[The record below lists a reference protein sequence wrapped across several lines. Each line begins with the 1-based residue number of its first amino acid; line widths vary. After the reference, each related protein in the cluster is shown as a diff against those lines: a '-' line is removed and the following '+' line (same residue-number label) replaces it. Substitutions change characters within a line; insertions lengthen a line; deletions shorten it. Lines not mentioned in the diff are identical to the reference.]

1 MQISISGQHLSIGN
15 SLKNHIESR
24 LNEVINKLFND
35 VVSVHVNFVKDN
47 FRITSK
53 IMVND
58 AVGRHL
64 AIKSNASC
72 DEIYSAFDTAL
83 NKLSKQ
89 LRKYKNKLSDHH
101 KKTKLSELQID
112 ATKFVI
118 STKRN
123 HDEYDGNDDNIET
136 DIDNPVIVAEK
147 PTAIQTL
154 SVGEAVMRMDLSDLP
169 ALMFENKKTGRINVV
184 YYRHDGNISWV
195 DHTKNNA
202 V

>member
-1 MQISISGQHLSIGN
+1 MQISISGQHLSIGD

-24 LNEVINKLFND
+24 LNEVVNKFFND
-35 VVSVHVNFVKDN
+35 VVSVHVNFVKES
-47 FRITSK
+47 FRITAK

-58 AVGRHL
+58 AVGRQL
-64 AIKSNASC
+64 VMKSNASC

-101 KKTKLSELQID
+101 KKTKISEAQID

-118 STKRN
+118 STKGH
-123 HDEYDGNDDNIET
+123 HDEHGDIDGGMEQ

-147 PTAIQTL
+147 PTAIEKL

-195 DHTKNNA
+195 DHTKN
-202 V
+202 